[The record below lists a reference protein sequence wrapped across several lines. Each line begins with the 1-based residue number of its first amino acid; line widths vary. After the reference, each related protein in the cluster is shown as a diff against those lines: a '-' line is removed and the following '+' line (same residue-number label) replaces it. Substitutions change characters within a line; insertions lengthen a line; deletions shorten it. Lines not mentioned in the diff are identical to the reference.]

1 MLAATFKK
9 LQITKLQFQ
18 RLKSTQ
24 NSNYPNTDKE
34 INHLKSELTKV
45 NLKIVDLNTQ
55 LTDPN
60 TQLMDQNTQLTDQN
74 TQLKDL
80 KTQLKKMNIRLG
92 YLEMGQLLTDFRK
105 DIGLYVF
112 EKKKVE

>member
-1 MLAATFKK
+1 MLAATFRK

-45 NLKIVDLNTQ
+45 NLKIVDL
-55 LTDPN
+55 N

>member
-1 MLAATFKK
+1 MLAATFRK

-24 NSNYPNTDKE
+24 NSNYSNTDKE

-45 NLKIVDLNTQ
+45 NLKIVDQ
-55 LTDPN
+55 I
-60 TQLMDQNTQLTDQN
+60 TQLTDQN

>member
-1 MLAATFKK
+1 MLAATFRK

-55 LTDPN
+55 LTDH
-60 TQLMDQNTQLTDQN
+60 TQLTDQN